1 MFKIVLEKGIIMLKP
16 RILEQLNDQ
25 VNHVLNN
32 NPFTDIEKNVKSIVL
47 AVFSK
52 LDLVTREEFDTQQ
65 KVLLAT
71 REKLEMLE
79 HKLQDKTNGI
89 S

>member
-1 MFKIVLEKGIIMLKP
+1 MLKP

-25 VNHVLNN
+25 VNQVLSN
-32 NPFTDIEKNVKSIVL
+32 NPFADIEKNLKSIVL

-65 KVLLAT
+65 KVLLTT
-71 REKLEMLE
+71 REKLESLE
-79 HKLQDKTNGI
+79 HKLQELLENADKPKQ
-89 S
+89 